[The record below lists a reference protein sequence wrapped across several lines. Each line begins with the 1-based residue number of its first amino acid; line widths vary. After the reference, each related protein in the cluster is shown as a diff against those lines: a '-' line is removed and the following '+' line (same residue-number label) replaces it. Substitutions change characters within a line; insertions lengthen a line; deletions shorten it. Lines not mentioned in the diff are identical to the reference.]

1 MTFIISKFLSS
12 AIKSSNLQINQ
23 MDSQRLKIS
32 FFCYKELLIMHL
44 LYKIQILGKKIPI
57 RFIKYCHN
65 ILMLLAE
72 DLSLMHFKNW

>member
-44 LYKIQILGKKIPI
+44 LYKIQTQSKRILIKS
-57 RFIKYCHN
+57 IKYCHN
-65 ILMLLAE
+65 ILMLLE
-72 DLSLMHFKNW
+72 GDSSLMHFKNW